1 MILVLGNNEWSRHD
15 ILMSL
20 FRKKYYVAEQ
30 LIDDAEFLTKPILT
44 VYINPTTAQIKRIKK
59 EKTICVVA
67 KNNFTGAPDWMYVIP
82 YDNTTSKRIVE
93 IYDANC
99 NYGKGREVF
108 GILGLEKNKFTMGG
122 AYIHM
127 TPKQLKA
134 IKILLY
140 NSEKKFSSYDISSYF
155 DFIGDR
161 ENSFLEMVRE
171 INYQCKRAGREKLI
185 CYENDKYYI
194 SPRVLDY

>member
-67 KNNFTGAPDWMYVIP
+67 KNNFIGAPDWMYVIP

-171 INYQCKRAGREKLI
+171 INYQCRRTKKL
-185 CYENDKYYI
+185 
-194 SPRVLDY
+194 SSRL